1 MGKKSHHPIEGFPGA
16 VHNSSLFSDYFLA
29 ELIKEEPFFQ
39 RATREAKEVC
49 EEVRALY
56 ERVKSRLPEANEAET
71 ERLFIRPVLDI
82 LLGWKD
88 LYTLQPSVPSYEGT
102 RRPDF
107 CFFVSKDDLEN
118 AERHHKGRGEYFS
131 KAVAIGDAKQ
141 WSRSLDTKLKGPG
154 DRFANHYPP
163 YQIDFY
169 LRATDRL
176 WGILTNGRHWRLYH
190 RDTSYKLDIYYE
202 VDVAT
207 ILEEAPEA
215 FPYFWAFFS
224 RDAFTTGFLDSAL
237 KGSQE
242 YAARLG
248 EELKDNVYEAL
259 RLLAEGLLKNPE
271 NGLSAVDLEDIRTNT
286 FVLIYRIL
294 FLLYAEDRGLLPMEN
309 PTYRDSY
316 SLRRIAS
323 EIAKHLDNG
332 RTFSPTAYRY
342 WMALSDLFRIVNEGD
357 AHLGVP
363 PYNGGL
369 FDPEKHPL
377 LARWKIGDQYLAL
390 AIDKLAR
397 AKAPGRTSRG
407 PVSYRDLNIQHLGAI
422 YEGLLEHRLAVA
434 SEDLAV
440 IKDGSK
446 EIFVPLSEAKGRR
459 PLRTYRT
466 GEVYLQTDKGER
478 KATGSYYTPN
488 YIVEYIV
495 QHTLG
500 PLVEEKKE
508 KVAAAKRDLDEKIKH
523 ARGYDREAYQ
533 REREK
538 LESELIN
545 EILSIKVLDPAMGSG
560 HFLVE
565 AVDFLARA
573 LIEALG
579 ESPKEVEED
588 VLRWA
593 RREVVER
600 CIFGVDVNP
609 LAVELAKLS
618 LWLYTVAKDRPLS
631 FLDHHLRVGNSLIGA
646 WIKDLGRLPPRGK
659 KDKAAQ
665 IGEHVVGLFEG
676 KLKERLPV
684 VLGEVMKLLQKPSDK
699 VEHIREKEAL
709 YDRILALLRPFK
721 EVANVW
727 VSTYFGNEVDET
739 DYENALLKLSEP
751 DSVWEAEVRSQP
763 WFANAQRIADER
775 HFFHWELEFP
785 EVFFE
790 ETGQRKHNPGFDA
803 VIGNPPYVRSVRLK
817 DWDPS
822 EWAYYA
828 TAYRSA
834 SKREFDI
841 YLCFV
846 ELGLSLISLN
856 GQFGMIMPNK
866 WFTTQVGESLRS
878 LLSEREAVEHIVD
891 FGHFQVFKGVTT
903 YTCLL
908 FLKGSP
914 HDEVKVAVLNDAE
927 EDTQPLP
934 GGEGKWQTEIV
945 SIKDLGARAWTF
957 ALGPARSLLKRLSRL
972 PRLEDIATV
981 FKGTGTS
988 ADEVFLMDRRRG
1000 RFYSRSLEQWVE
1012 IEDELMRPSLTG
1024 QDIDPYYYETENYL
1038 LFPYR
1043 IVGEEAHLIQPE
1055 EMAAK
1060 YPKAWT
1066 YLNHPTNQEILR
1078 GRDKGAFRS
1087 RDDWYAYGRP
1097 QNMHLLKLNKV
1108 IGPDVAG
1115 RAEFTCDFEGRYVID
1130 TVYAI
1135 RPKEGVRISLLA
1147 LAALL
1152 NSPVMTFF
1160 LQQTGT
1166 KLRGGYFRM
1175 KTAYLNPFPIPRI
1188 AFVTHHAERARL
1200 VEEGKQLYWECLKRA
1215 GLST

>member
-739 DYENALLKLSEP
+739 SYENVLPKLSEP
-751 DSVWEAEVRSQP
+751 DPVWEAEVRSQSWCQGP
-763 WFANAQRIADER
+763 TNCRGAP
-775 HFFHWELEFP
+775 LFP
-785 EVFFE
+785 
-790 ETGQRKHNPGFDA
+790 
-803 VIGNPPYVRSVRLK
+803 L
-817 DWDPS
+817 
-822 EWAYYA
+822 
-828 TAYRSA
+828 
-834 SKREFDI
+834 
-841 YLCFV
+841 
-846 ELGLSLISLN
+846 
-856 GQFGMIMPNK
+856 
-866 WFTTQVGESLRS
+866 
-878 LLSEREAVEHIVD
+878 
-891 FGHFQVFKGVTT
+891 
-903 YTCLL
+903 
-908 FLKGSP
+908 
-914 HDEVKVAVLNDAE
+914 
-927 EDTQPLP
+927 
-934 GGEGKWQTEIV
+934 
-945 SIKDLGARAWTF
+945 
-957 ALGPARSLLKRLSRL
+957 
-972 PRLEDIATV
+972 
-981 FKGTGTS
+981 GTG
-988 ADEVFLMDRRRG
+988 V
-1000 RFYSRSLEQWVE
+1000 
-1012 IEDELMRPSLTG
+1012 P
-1024 QDIDPYYYETENYL
+1024 
-1038 LFPYR
+1038 
-1043 IVGEEAHLIQPE
+1043 
-1055 EMAAK
+1055 
-1060 YPKAWT
+1060 
-1066 YLNHPTNQEILR
+1066 
-1078 GRDKGAFRS
+1078 
-1087 RDDWYAYGRP
+1087 
-1097 QNMHLLKLNKV
+1097 
-1108 IGPDVAG
+1108 
-1115 RAEFTCDFEGRYVID
+1115 
-1130 TVYAI
+1130 
-1135 RPKEGVRISLLA
+1135 
-1147 LAALL
+1147 
-1152 NSPVMTFF
+1152 
-1160 LQQTGT
+1160 
-1166 KLRGGYFRM
+1166 
-1175 KTAYLNPFPIPRI
+1175 
-1188 AFVTHHAERARL
+1188 
-1200 VEEGKQLYWECLKRA
+1200 
-1215 GLST
+1215 

>member
-29 ELIKEEPFFQ
+29 ELIKEELFFQ
-39 RATREAKEVC
+39 LATREAKEVC

-82 LLGWKD
+82 LGWKD

-237 KGSQE
+237 KDSQK

-446 EIFVPLSEAKGRR
+446 EIFVPLSKAKGNR
-459 PLRTYRT
+459 PLRTYRA

-508 KVAAAKRDLDEKIKH
+508 EVTAAKRDLDEKIKH
-523 ARGYDREAYQ
+523 ARGYDREVYQ

-538 LESELIN
+538 LESGLIN
-545 EILSIKVLDPAMGSG
+545 KILSIKVLDPAMGSG

-739 DYENALLKLSEP
+739 SYENVLLKLSEP
-751 DSVWEAEVRSQP
+751 DTVWEAEVRSQS
-763 WFANAQRIADER
+763 WFANAQRIAEER

-803 VIGNPPYVRSVRLK
+803 VIGNPPY
-817 DWDPS
+817 
-822 EWAYYA
+822 
-828 TAYRSA
+828 
-834 SKREFDI
+834 
-841 YLCFV
+841 
-846 ELGLSLISLN
+846 
-856 GQFGMIMPNK
+856 
-866 WFTTQVGESLRS
+866 
-878 LLSEREAVEHIVD
+878 
-891 FGHFQVFKGVTT
+891 
-903 YTCLL
+903 
-908 FLKGSP
+908 
-914 HDEVKVAVLNDAE
+914 E

-988 ADEVFLMDRRRG
+988 ADEVFLMERRRG